1 MNVCVVGYD
10 MSVPRMFEKRG
21 FSVNHQVHKDVDL
34 ICFTGGEDVSPCL
47 YGEKQHPATY
57 HNLQRDFKEIPYF
70 EYGLNNSIPMVGI
83 CRGGQFLNVM
93 SGGKMYQDVDGHAMH
108 GTHRA
113 SRLDVDQAEYINVTS
128 THHQMMK
135 PSEEGI
141 VLLIGDTV
149 GEVRTYDEKARI
161 CGVEAVLYPRTRSL
175 CFQPHPEY
183 GAVSIETEALFF
195 EYISKYFGLK
205 GGE

>member
-1 MNVCVVGYD
+1 MNVCIVGSD
-10 MSVPRMFEKRG
+10 GAVTRMFWDRG
-21 FSVNHQVHKDVDL
+21 FNTNNTIDKETDL

-47 YGEKQHPATY
+47 YGEKRHRATY

-70 EYGLNNSIPMVGI
+70 EYGLNNNIPMVGI

-93 SGGKMYQDVDGHAMH
+93 SGGKMYQDVDGHAIR

-149 GEVRTYDEKARI
+149 GEVRTYDEKAHI

-183 GAVSIETEALFF
+183 GAVSIETEDLFF
-195 EYISKYFGLK
+195 ELLSKYFGLK